1 MTIILMA
8 AMVGLLVFCLYAITS
23 MYRMQRP
30 TRGRRINMAER
41 PGEAFLV
48 IDMQSDFTGKGGVYP
63 ADDVEAV
70 ISLINEHA
78 SDAYGQDVP
87 VITIRH
93 SFLAS
98 YINVFLRLLAKGRG
112 AANSTGLGLDP
123 RLEPGATADFMKHQA
138 DAFSVPD
145 FVAWLDERQIGHLRI
160 AGLDGN
166 TAVAATAQAALN
178 RGYGV
183 EILAPAVLARAE
195 PQWRLQQRR
204 LSRRGAEIR
213 M

>member
-1 MTIILMA
+1 MLFILMA
-8 AMVGLLVFCLYAITS
+8 AMVVLLVLCLYAIAS
-23 MYRMQRP
+23 MYRLQRP
-30 TRGRRINMAER
+30 TRGRRIKRDER
-41 PGEAFLV
+41 PGEALLV
-48 IDMQSDFTGKGGVYP
+48 IDMQSDFTGKGGGYP
-63 ADDVEAV
+63 PEDVEAA

-78 SDAYGQDVP
+78 SEAYGHDVP

-93 SFLAS
+93 SFLAT

-123 RLEPGATADFMKHQA
+123 RLEVGAAADFMKHQA

-145 FVAWLDERQIGHLRI
+145 FVAWLDEHRIGHLRI

-166 TAVAATAQAALN
+166 TSIRATAQAALN

-204 LSRRGAEIR
+204 LSRRGAEIS